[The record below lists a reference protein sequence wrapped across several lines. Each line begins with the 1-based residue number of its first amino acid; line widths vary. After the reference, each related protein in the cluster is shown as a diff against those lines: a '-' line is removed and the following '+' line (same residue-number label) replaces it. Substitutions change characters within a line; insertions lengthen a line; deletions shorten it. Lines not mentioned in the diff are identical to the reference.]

1 MEKVIQLKNVEYVY
15 PDGTNALT
23 GVNLTIGKGEIVAVM
38 GENGS
43 GKSTLFKILN
53 GTLKPTKGS
62 VLIDGKPVE
71 YNKKGLLEVRK
82 KVGFV
87 FQDADDQLF
96 SADVRQDISFGLF
109 NLGWTEEQV
118 KEKVDQI
125 IKYFNMESFAKKP
138 VQFLSGGQKK
148 RVAISDVVVMEPKI
162 ILFDEPAAGMDA
174 TNVNILDE
182 ILEKLHKRE
191 KTLLVSTHDSHRT
204 FEFSNRIILMK
215 DGKIIEDGIPQKVF
229 IKRDVL
235 RETNI
240 AEPYVVTI
248 FKILKEKNLIEENI
262 EKIPQNMEELKK
274 ILK

>member
-1 MEKVIQLKNVEYVY
+1 MEYVIQLKNVEYTY
-15 PDGTNALT
+15 PDGTKALK
-23 GVNLTIGKGEIVAVM
+23 GVNISIEKGEKVAVM

-62 VLIDGKPVE
+62 ILIDGKPVE

-82 KVGFV
+82 KIGFV

-109 NLGWTEEQV
+109 NLGLNEEQV
-118 KEKVDQI
+118 KEKVDSI
-125 IKYFNMESFAKKP
+125 IRYFNMESFAKKP

-148 RVAISDVVVMEPKI
+148 RVAISDVVVMEPKV

-182 ILEKLHKRE
+182 ILEKLHERS
-191 KTLLVSTHDSHRT
+191 KTLLVSTHDSHRA

-215 DGKIIEDGIPQKVF
+215 DGRIIEDGSPEKVL
-229 IKRDVL
+229 IKTEAL
-235 RETNI
+235 KETNI

-248 FKILKEKNLIEENI
+248 FKILKEKNLIKENI
-262 EKIPQNMEELKK
+262 EEIPKNMEEFQK